1 VEFIDREVFVEIS
14 NRVQTEKLKE
24 YENEATAIFNK
35 LPEKLA
41 IAAADPTNTNKELYL
56 FELEPLKDYT
66 YNLVLAYE
74 ELQGPRKALNY
85 LTGRAKKLVDLLK
98 EHSNLTVY
106 TKMRQRNQLCLVVS
120 WTDKQENK

>member
-1 VEFIDREVFVEIS
+1 MEFIDREVFVEIS

-41 IAAADPTNTNKELYL
+41 TAAADPTNINKELYL
-56 FELEPLKDYT
+56 YELEPYKDYT
-66 YNLVLAYE
+66 NNLVLIYD
-74 ELQGPRKALNY
+74 ELQGPRKALDY
-85 LTGRAKKLVDLLK
+85 LVGRAKKLVNLLK